1 MEDTVL
7 FQFIFRRTLHTIP
20 VLLGVSIVVFFGMHV
35 VPGDV
40 AQMILGDKATPEALK
55 RLTEELGLNQPV
67 LVQYWRFISHAVIGD
82 FGTSIRTA
90 NPVWHDI
97 WLAFPVTVQLA
108 TMSLVFALL
117 VGIPIGVQAAV
128 KQNKWFDNLAMVGVL
143 VGISMPVFWVA
154 LVLMLYVGVKLD
166 LLPISGIISD
176 GLALHRITGMTLV
189 DAMLTCNFVAFWDSF
204 KHMILA
210 TMALGTIPTAIIA
223 RITRMEMIDVL
234 KHDYIRTAWAK
245 GLRYRYITYYHAL
258 KNALIPVITV
268 CGLSFGGTLGGA
280 ILTETVFGL
289 PGMGRLAV
297 NSILYRDYPEV
308 QGIVMISSVA
318 FVIVNLIVDILYA
331 VVDPRIR
338 LDKEVG
344 A

>member
-1 MEDTVL
+1 M
-7 FQFIFRRTLHTIP
+7 FQFIFRRILHMVP
-20 VLLGVSIVVFFGMHV
+20 VLLGVSVVVFFGMHV

-40 AQMILGDKATPEALK
+40 AQMILGDKATPQTLK

-67 LVQYWRFISHAVIGD
+67 LVQYWRFISHAVVGD
-82 FGTSIRTA
+82 FGTSLRTA
-90 NPVWHDI
+90 NPVWSDI

-108 TMSLVFALL
+108 TMSLIFALL
-117 VGIPIGVQAAV
+117 VGIPIGVHAAV
-128 KQNKWFDNLAMVGVL
+128 RQNKLFDNLAMIGVL

-154 LVLMLYVGVKLD
+154 LVLMIYAGMKLD
-166 LLPISGIISD
+166 LLPISGLISD
-176 GLALHRITGMTLV
+176 GLELRRITGMTLV
-189 DAMLTCNFVAFWDSF
+189 DSLLTLNFTAFWDSF
-204 KHMILA
+204 KHMVLA
-210 TMALGTIPTAIIA
+210 TVALGTIPTAIIA

-234 KHDYIRTAWAK
+234 KQDYIRTAWAK

-308 QGIVMISSVA
+308 QGIVLISSAA
-318 FVIVNLIVDILYA
+318 FVLVNLVVDILYA
-331 VVDPRIR
+331 FVDPRIR
-338 LDKEVG
+338 LDKEVE